1 MTARLIPDRE
11 WWTAEEIA
19 AAALPDLPATRQGVD
34 AVIKRQNWRAQPGH
48 VRRREGRG
56 GGWEYSW
63 RLFPS
68 RAQRKLLSDVAAPT
82 TPERPAR
89 DDAWAWFDGLPQA
102 VKDKAQ
108 QRLLTVQKVEAL
120 EPAVGRHMAIVNVA
134 RLEGIG
140 TRTVWNWFG
149 AIDGVRADDRLPYL
163 APRHRAVPEA
173 KRRAAVKDCDPEFF
187 DQIKGDFLRAEAP
200 PFTDCYRRALRV
212 AKSKGWSTLPERTMR
227 RRLDGAVSTAVQ
239 VLARQGVDALK
250 RMYPVQVRDKTCLGA
265 MEAVNADFHK
275 FDVFVRWPAPKGE
288 PEQIIRPQMVAFQD
302 IYSGRILAWRLDVS
316 PNSTA
321 VLLAAGDMI
330 STWGIP
336 EHVLLDNGREFAA
349 KAITGGASTRYR
361 FKVKE
366 EDIPGL
372 FTALDCKIHWATP
385 YSGQSKP
392 IERAFRDMCSS
403 ISKDPR
409 LAGAYT
415 GNRPDAKPEN
425 YGNRA
430 VPLDEFLTVLAEG
443 IEEHNTRQG
452 RRSEVAFGRS
462 FAEVFDE
469 SYAARPIRQATDGQ
483 KRLWLLAADRVRAD
497 ANTGAVWFQGNEFWA
512 DWMQRIVGERVVI
525 RFDPA
530 AFWDGVH
537 VYSEGGAYLGHA
549 PVRQK
554 VGFFDMD
561 EARAHARARGAWIK
575 AERAALEAQRRL
587 TATEIGRTLD
597 ELDEAATASVPK
609 PEAKVVRPTFGK
621 RGETRL
627 PEAAIA
633 ARRGQPVEDK
643 AAIVAE
649 QAVIV
654 ADLSERMARREAK
667 EESPRERF
675 LRARDLED
683 RLVRA
688 DALTPEQQR
697 WLSVYQHTAEYQAEA
712 QMLRDFGDAYLG

>member
-1 MTARLIPDRE
+1 MTARLAPDRE

-34 AVIKRQNWRAQPGH
+34 AVIKRNNWRADPGH
-48 VRRREGRG
+48 ARRRNGRG

-68 RAQRKLLSDVAAPT
+68 RAQRKLLSDVGSPTSAA
-82 TPERPAR
+82 RPSR
-89 DDAWAWFDGLPQA
+89 DDAWAWFDALPQS

-108 QRLLTVQKVEAL
+108 ARLLIIQKCEAL
-120 EPAVGRHMAIVNVA
+120 EPAVGRHMAIVNIA
-134 RLEGIG
+134 RLDGIA
-140 TRTVWNWFG
+140 TRTIWNWIG
-149 AIDGVRADDRLPYL
+149 MIEGVRSDDRLPYL
-163 APRHRAVPEA
+163 APRHRAASEA
-173 KRRAAVKDCDPEFF
+173 KRRAAVKDCDPDFF
-187 DQIKGDFLRAEAP
+187 DQIKADYLRAEAP

-212 AKSKGWSTLPERTMR
+212 AKSKGWATLPERTMR
-227 RRLDGAVSTAVQ
+227 RRLDAAVSTAVQ
-239 VLARQGVDALK
+239 VLARQGVEALK

-275 FDVFVRWPAPKGE
+275 FDVFVKWPAPKGE
-288 PEQIIRPQMVAFQD
+288 AEQIIRPQMVAFQD
-302 IYSGRILAWRLDVS
+302 IYSGRILSWRLDVS

-330 STWGIP
+330 SEWGIP

-361 FKVKE
+361 FKVRE

-425 YGNRA
+425 YGSKA
-430 VPLDEFLTVLAEG
+430 IPLDEFLAVVAEG

-452 RRSEVAFGRS
+452 RRSEVAYGRS

-469 SYAARPIRQATDGQ
+469 SYATRPIRKATEAQ
-483 KRLWLLAADRVRAD
+483 KRWWLLAADRVRAD
-497 ANTGAVWFQGNEFWA
+497 GNSGAVWFQGNEFWA
-512 DWMQRIVGERVVI
+512 EWMHRIAGERVVI

-537 VYSEGGAYLGHA
+537 VYSEGNGYLGHA

-587 TATEIGRTLD
+587 TATEIGRSLD
-597 ELDEAATASVPK
+597 DLAEDAKEHMPS

-621 RGETRL
+621 RGGIKL
-627 PEAAIA
+627 PEAAFA
-633 ARRGQPVEDK
+633 ARQSKAPEDRSTIIAEQ
-643 AAIVAE
+643 AAIVA
-649 QAVIV
+649 
-654 ADLSERMARREAK
+654 DLTARLSRDAPC
-667 EESPRERF
+667 EETPRDRY
-675 LRARDLED
+675 LRALELED
-683 RLVRA
+683 RIGRGHGA
-688 DALTPEQQR
+688 TPEQQR
-697 WLSVYQHTAEYQAEA
+697 WLSVYQHTAEYKAEA
-712 QMLRDFGDAYLG
+712 QMRRDFGDAYLG

>member
-1 MTARLIPDRE
+1 MTPRLTPDRE

-19 AAALPDLPATRQGVD
+19 AAALPDLPATKRGVNLQAER
-34 AVIKRQNWRAQPGH
+34 AVWRGNPAFA
-48 VRRREGRG
+48 RRREGRG

-68 RAQRKLLSDVAAPT
+68 RAQRKLLSDVAAPVAA
-82 TPERPAR
+82 ERPAR
-89 DDAWAWFDGLPQA
+89 DEAWAWFDGLPQA

-108 QRLLTVQKVEAL
+108 ARLLIIQKVEAL

-134 RLEGIG
+134 RLDGIS
-140 TRTVWNWFG
+140 TRTIWNWFG
-149 AIDGVRADDRLPYL
+149 AIEGVRSDDRLAYL
-163 APRHRAVPEA
+163 APRHRAAPEE
-173 KRRAAVKDCDPEFF
+173 KRRAAVKDCDPDFF
-187 DQIKGDFLRAEAP
+187 DQIKSDYLRNEAP

-212 AKSKGWSTLPERTMR
+212 AKAKGWATLPERTMR
-227 RRLDGAVSTAVQ
+227 RRLDAAVSTAVQ
-239 VLARQGVDALK
+239 VLAREGVDALK
-250 RMYPVQVRDKTCLGA
+250 RMYPAQVRDKTCLGA

-275 FDVFVRWPAPKGE
+275 FDVFVKWPAPRGE

-302 IYSGRILAWRLDVS
+302 IYSGRILSWRLDVT

-321 VLLAAGDMI
+321 VLLCAGDMI
-330 STWGIP
+330 NEWGIP

-361 FKVKE
+361 FKVRE
-366 EDIPGL
+366 DDIPGL
-372 FTALDCKIHWATP
+372 FTALGCKIHWATP

-415 GNRPDAKPEN
+415 GNRPDAQPEN
-425 YGNRA
+425 YGSKA
-430 VPLDEFLTVLAEG
+430 IPLEDFLGVLAEG

-462 FAEVFDE
+462 FAEVFAE
-469 SYAARPIRQATDGQ
+469 SYAVRPIKKAAEAQ
-483 KRLWLLAADRVRAD
+483 KRWWLLAADRLRAD

-512 DWMQRIVGERVVI
+512 EWMHQIAGERVII

-537 VYSEGGAYLGHA
+537 IYSEGNAYLGHA

-554 VGFFDMD
+554 AGFFDAD
-561 EARAHARARGAWIK
+561 EARTHSRARGAWMK
-575 AERAALEAQRRL
+575 AERAALEALRRL
-587 TATEIGRTLD
+587 NATQIGRNLD
-597 ELDEAATASVPK
+597 ELAEASRDPAPSL
-609 PEAKVVRPTFGK
+609 EAKVVRPTFGK
-621 RGETRL
+621 RGGIKM
-627 PEAAIA
+627 PEAAQA
-633 ARRGQPVEDK
+633 ARRGQPAEDRTEI
-643 AAIVAE
+643 AAE

-654 ADLSERMARREAK
+654 ADLSARMNRTPQSD
-667 EESPRERF
+667 ESPRARF
-675 LRARDLED
+675 LRALELEA
-683 RLVRA
+683 RLERGQPV
-688 DALTPEQQR
+688 TVEQQR
-697 WLSVYQHTAEYQAEA
+697 LLSFYQQTAEYQAEA
-712 QMLRDFGDAYLG
+712 QMRRDFGDAYLG